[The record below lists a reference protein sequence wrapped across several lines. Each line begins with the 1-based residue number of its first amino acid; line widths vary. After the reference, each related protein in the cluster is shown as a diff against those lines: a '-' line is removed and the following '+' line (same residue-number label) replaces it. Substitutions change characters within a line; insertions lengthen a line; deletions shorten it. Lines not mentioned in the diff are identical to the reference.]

1 MILFLFYKS
10 IFFRILNNIMLF
22 KNDKS
27 CSITYMEQ
35 NGSIR
40 QIVYQSVHWEMGA
53 YYYTIVVEKKKIHN
67 NFHILFLFLFSS
79 LCLFLKLNEPTEC
92 KDYASIG
99 P

>member
-10 IFFRILNNIMLF
+10 IFFQILNNIMLF

-53 YYYTIVVEKKKIHN
+53 YYYTIVVEKKKSIITSI
-67 NFHILFLFLFSS
+67 FYSYSYFL
-79 LCLFLKLNEPTEC
+79 LCVCF
-92 KDYASIG
+92 
-99 P
+99 